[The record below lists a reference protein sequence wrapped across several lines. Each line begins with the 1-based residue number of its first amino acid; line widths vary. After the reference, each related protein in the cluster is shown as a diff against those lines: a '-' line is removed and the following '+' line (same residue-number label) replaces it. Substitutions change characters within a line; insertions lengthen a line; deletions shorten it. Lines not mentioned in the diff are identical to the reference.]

1 MENPSR
7 LKMGRGFCACP
18 FFCVTGKNTF
28 ASPREVLGSGEGG
41 RDPPITIKRGRM
53 EPQNYHQ
60 ARADGTPQLP
70 SSEGGWTPPQL
81 PSSEGGWDPPIT
93 INRGRMDP
101 SPPKLPSTRPQEEAP
116 RCPHGFAPR
125 ARRGRRA
132 SRRDR
137 DKSGS
142 PCPPP
147 RAPGSFFKS
156 TALLPRELRA
166 LPTRKKRALE
176 ALTRDP
182 RLLSQQNYARSLASW
197 SRSALS
203 QPN

>member
-1 MENPSR
+1 
-7 LKMGRGFCACP
+7 MGRGFCACP
-18 FFCVTGKNTF
+18 FVCVAGKSSV

-41 RDPPITIKRGRM
+41 WNSNYHQTRADGTPKLPSIEGGWNTPITIQRGRMEPPPITIKRGRVG
-53 EPQNYHQ
+53 PPNYHQ
-60 ARADGTPQLP
+60 SGADGPL
-70 SSEGGWTPPQL
+70 
-81 PSSEGGWDPPIT
+81 
-93 INRGRMDP
+93 
-101 SPPKLPSTRPQEEAP
+101 PPKLPSTRPQEEAP

-125 ARRGRRA
+125 AIRGRRA